1 VLIALSFE
9 GIGSWREHRALLHE
23 ARANILSELRD
34 NQKELAHRLSQIPKE
49 RDNLSAAIDVAQ
61 RLMATKKLEGQV
73 QLGFGTADLRD
84 ASRTTAAVTGAFG
97 LMDYTEVK
105 KYATVY
111 GHQELFLRAQ
121 TAAIENLT
129 RTMAAIHL
137 LQHSE
142 KATPRE
148 LEDWKLSLRLTI
160 ASLTAEEGLGEGV
173 VRVYARGLKGQEP
186 CPSAPPPSSDSLRS
200 WSSPAERPSKPRR
213 RHRRSSRSPR
223 RSYCGPAVR

>member
-1 VLIALSFE
+1 MEIHAPHKPVHSLREMLTHLVLVTLGVLIALSFE

-49 RDNLSAAIDVAQ
+49 RDDLSAAIDVAQ
-61 RLMATKKLEGQV
+61 RLM
-73 QLGFGTADLRD
+73 
-84 ASRTTAAVTGAFG
+84 
-97 LMDYTEVK
+97 DYSEVK

-121 TAAIENLT
+121 TTAIQDLT

-137 LQHSE
+137 LQHSD
-142 KATPRE
+142 KATARE

-160 ASLTAEEGLGEGV
+160 ASLGIEEDLGKNLVKEYESV
-173 VRVYARGLKGQEP
+173 LKGQEP
-186 CPSAPPPSSDSLRS
+186 
-200 WSSPAERPSKPRR
+200 
-213 RHRRSSRSPR
+213 
-223 RSYCGPAVR
+223 

>member
-1 VLIALSFE
+1 VHSLREMLTHLVLVTLGVLIALSFE

-49 RDNLSAAIDVAQ
+49 RDDLSAAIDVAQ
-61 RLMATKKLEGQV
+61 RLMDTKKLEGQV
-73 QLGFGTADLRD
+73 QLGFSTADLRD
-84 ASRTTAAVTGAFG
+84 ASRTTATVTGAFG
-97 LMDYTEVK
+97 LMDYSEVK

-121 TAAIENLT
+121 TTAIQDLT

-137 LQHSE
+137 LQHSD
-142 KATPRE
+142 KATARE

-160 ASLTAEEGLGEGV
+160 ASLGIEEDLGKNLVKEYESV
-173 VRVYARGLKGQEP
+173 LKGQEP
-186 CPSAPPPSSDSLRS
+186 
-200 WSSPAERPSKPRR
+200 
-213 RHRRSSRSPR
+213 
-223 RSYCGPAVR
+223 

>member
-1 VLIALSFE
+1 MHSLREMITHLVLVTLGVLIALSFE

-34 NQKELAHRLSQIPKE
+34 NQKELAYRLTQIPKE

-61 RLMATKKLEGQV
+61 RLMDTKKLEGQV

-97 LMDYTEVK
+97 LMDYAEVK
-105 KYATVY
+105 EYATVY

-121 TAAIENLT
+121 TTAIENLT

-137 LQHSE
+137 LQHSD

-160 ASLTAEEGLGEGV
+160 ASLTVEEGLGEKLV
-173 VRVYARGLKGQEP
+173 KEYEEVLKGHQP
-186 CPSAPPPSSDSLRS
+186 
-200 WSSPAERPSKPRR
+200 
-213 RHRRSSRSPR
+213 
-223 RSYCGPAVR
+223 